1 MCGVWPLG
9 PGPRW
14 ETHPG
19 LFCLPARVGGVGGGV
34 VLAWGTAAC
43 GCLVGA
49 AACGRGP
56 CGVCVGG
63 VLVLWLPVWWLGGWG
78 WHAVGFW
85 DDTPS
90 WAAGLMIVSWA
101 WLLACGGRVVVL
113 LVWLLPAPVRLLGWG
128 VGGGVGGLVVNCIVD
143 ASI

>member
-63 VLVLWLPVWWLGGWG
+63 VLVLWLPVWWSGVGGG
-78 WHAVGFW
+78 MLSGSGTTHRPGPLV
-85 DDTPS
+85 
-90 WAAGLMIVSWA
+90 LMIVSWA